1 METKYHFIAG
11 LPRSGSTLLSTILNQ
26 NPRFYSGPSSPV
38 LGCMFTLDTF
48 LTNEELFLAYP
59 KPIFHKNLI
68 SSVMHKYYEDVD
80 KPVIFDKNRAWHTKI
95 DYIVNFLK
103 IENPKIICPVRNI
116 DEILTSFITLLRRN
130 PLITNEK
137 LNFVDRD
144 LVKMNLFLN
153 DINRCEMIAS
163 GAGVLGQSFDDLK
176 NALSMGYRKNIH
188 FVEYNDLI
196 NNPRETLKSIYDF
209 IGESYYEHRFDNLKN
224 THREKDEEVY
234 GLSDM
239 HEVRPFIKINSQSP
253 KDILP
258 KTILERTKG
267 MEFWRET

>member
-1 METKYHFIAG
+1 MKRKYHFMAG

-38 LGCMFTLDTF
+38 LGGMITIDKF
-48 LTNEELFLAYP
+48 LSENELFLAYP
-59 KPIFHKNLI
+59 KSIFHKNLVF
-68 SSVMHKYYEDVD
+68 SVINKYYEDVN
-80 KPVIFDKNRAWHTKI
+80 KPVIFDKNRDWHTKV

-103 IENPKIICPVRNI
+103 IENPKIICPVRNV
-116 DEILTSFITLLRRN
+116 DEILTSFITMLRRN
-130 PLITNEK
+130 PVIVNEK
-137 LNFVDRD
+137 LNFVDTD
-144 LVKMNLFLN
+144 LVKMNLPLN
-153 DINRCEMIAS
+153 DTNRCELIATI
-163 GAGVLGQSFDDLK
+163 GILGKSFDDLK

-196 NNPRETLKSIYDF
+196 NNPRETIKSIYDF

-224 THREKDEEVY
+224 THREKDMEVY

-239 HEVRPFIKINSQSP
+239 HEVRPSIKINSQSP

-267 MEFWRET
+267 VEFWRET